1 MRKIVERKAGRKIVE
16 RKAGRKIV
24 ERKVEE
30 DSGEKGREED
40 SGEKGREEDSGE
52 KGRSNREAGDD
63 NSTREGGSTRHP
75 PERRESGRFPSAARL
90 LRSLARSR
98 DDDSS
103 GARARE
109 PSEPRL
115 TRSNPSYHSE
125 GKGLKKKNNW
135 TSERELNNSLSPTQ
149 KERSHSFCDKA
160 SNKRRYSYHDNKS
173 HKEEARAAARL
184 EQQRQEVNAQQD
196 ISSISS
202 VSSPGGPREPLPPT
216 PPSPSSSTLTPT
228 PIQTPTPS
236 SIGSPPLT
244 ASPEKV
250 HENIYENLPAHIDGT
265 GDLTINGDITGQDA
279 AVEISGVSVGLTKG
293 VTKGVTRPI
302 ERAERERRSVRKL
315 TKDSGYETS
324 PYSESDYANIDLCS
338 EAAAA
343 AAVVAAAAAAG
354 SEGDGDDVTL
364 APESEL
370 AASTTLDTTDPAAT
384 R

>member
-1 MRKIVERKAGRKIVE
+1 M
-16 RKAGRKIV
+16 
-24 ERKVEE
+24 
-30 DSGEKGREED
+30 
-40 SGEKGREEDSGE
+40 
-52 KGRSNREAGDD
+52 
-63 NSTREGGSTRHP
+63 
-75 PERRESGRFPSAARL
+75 
-90 LRSLARSR
+90 RSLARSR

-109 PSEPRL
+109 PSEPRM

-160 SNKRRYSYHDNKS
+160 SNKRRYSYHDNKA
-173 HKEEARAAARL
+173 HKEDARAAARL
-184 EQQRQEVNAQQD
+184 DQQKQDVNAQQD
-196 ISSISS
+196 ITSISS
-202 VSSPGGPREPLPPT
+202 SSSPGGPREPLPPT

-228 PIQTPTPS
+228 PIPTPTPS
-236 SIGSPPLT
+236 SAGSPPLT

-250 HENIYENLPAHIDGT
+250 PENIYENLPAHADGP
-265 GDLTINGDITGQDA
+265 GEPAINGDATGQDA
-279 AVEISGVSVGLTKG
+279 ATESSGVSAGLAKG
-293 VTKGVTRPI
+293 MTRSI

-343 AAVVAAAAAAG
+343 AAASAG

-370 AASTTLDTTDPAAT
+370 ATTTSSTASDTTDPSST